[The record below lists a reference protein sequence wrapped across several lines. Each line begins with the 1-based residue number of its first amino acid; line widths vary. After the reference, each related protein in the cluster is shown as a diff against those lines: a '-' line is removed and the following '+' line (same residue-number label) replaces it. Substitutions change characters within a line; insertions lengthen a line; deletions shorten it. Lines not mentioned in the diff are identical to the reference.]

1 MRLYFCIWRLGLS
14 IKVLDFTFET
24 ASFFY
29 FGFRFWLGKY
39 GVEMSLYRPRKG
51 GFRYRFELPLLFVMN
66 DAIVHGRRRIL
77 PAVAILQGEYGQ
89 SDMAM
94 GVPCVLSDCG
104 VEKIIELPLNDV
116 EQAMFNDSVASIR
129 ADINNLK

>member
-51 GFRYRFELPLLFVMN
+51 GVRYRIELPLLFVMN
-66 DAIVHGRRRIL
+66 DAVEKVVEVEDKETDYGVRCIVAPVVTGKIFGRTLGRR
-77 PAVAILQGEYGQ
+77 
-89 SDMAM
+89 
-94 GVPCVLSDCG
+94 
-104 VEKIIELPLNDV
+104 
-116 EQAMFNDSVASIR
+116 
-129 ADINNLK
+129 